1 MKERKIPGSRR
12 RTKDEETL
20 LDEDLRQGASRKEI
34 SEM

>member
-12 RTKDEETL
+12 RTKDEEML
-20 LDEDLRQGASRKEI
+20 LDEALRRGGLRKEI